1 MIGDALTLQPRPRVQ
16 ERIGA
21 CAVAYVVVDAVAA
34 AALQVGQRDQ
44 DLPMAR
50 RHRVG
55 CAQGLSRR
63 HDIHALHALDLDVEV
78 GVGTGVLNH
87 NNQAAPVFGQRVDSG
102 VLDVL
107 LLRLTQLQ
115 TQLDHCVGEEECV
128 VHFLLHEELLRA
140 VND

>member
-1 MIGDALTLQPRPRVQ
+1 M
-16 ERIGA
+16 
-21 CAVAYVVVDAVAA
+21 
-34 AALQVGQRDQ
+34 
-44 DLPMAR
+44 
-50 RHRVG
+50 
-55 CAQGLSRR
+55 
-63 HDIHALHALDLDVEV
+63 EV